1 MKVAHLMYLVCLLC
15 LLQLTDA
22 QAASKSK
29 QASTKVTHTKPNS
42 AGARKTSLARRQASL
57 SKRAML
63 QARQNVQALESQIA
77 IARNGEQ
84 SVRRRY
90 EGQSGSQARNAIRRA
105 TLERANL
112 ENQQA
117 DATQRLQSARARYQ
131 QAKTQLRLERRSHW
145 QRQTSGSAVRQT
157 PAKARKLSFAQ
168 QPLGPTGSGSSQ
180 PIRAARGVLKSSRR

>member
-1 MKVAHLMYLVCLLC
+1 MCFVVLLC
-15 LLQLTDA
+15 LMQLTEA
-22 QAASKSK
+22 QAASKGK
-29 QASTKVTHTKPNS
+29 QASSKVAHTKPNS
-42 AGARKTSLARRQASL
+42 AGAGKTSLARRQASL
-57 SKRAML
+57 SKHAVK
-63 QARQNVQALESQIA
+63 QARQNVQALNAQIV

-131 QAKTQLRLERRSHW
+131 QAKAQLRMERRSHW
-145 QRQTSGSAVRQT
+145 QRQTSGAAARPTAS
-157 PAKARKLSFAQ
+157 KARKLSFAQ
-168 QPLGPTGSGSSQ
+168 QPLGRTGSGSSQ
-180 PIRAARGVLKSSRR
+180 PTRVARGVLKSSSR